1 MFSNKP
7 SDCSPLFGLFLRE
20 VGSEIGAQGGPFRV
34 PFGEEG
40 AVDRGGVESV
50 CCGLLGAKEKRRRGG
65 ESWNPWMVG
74 GFARN

>member
-50 CCGLLGAKEKRRRGG
+50 CCGLLGAKEKR
-65 ESWNPWMVG
+65 EEENPWMVG